1 MRYDTPI
8 YFQRL
13 QQGKYNPD
21 TGNYDEKPPIEE
33 MRLAS
38 VTNTGAETLKLVYGA
53 LKQDSF
59 TVRLQTHYD
68 KPFDFIRIG
77 EKSFRVDRA
86 RKLRTKHTFVISE
99 VQ

>member
-13 QQGKYNPD
+13 QQGEYNPD
-21 TGNYDEKPPIEE
+21 TGNYAEKPPIEE

-86 RKLRTKHTFVISE
+86 RKLRRMHTFVVSG